1 MEKNLYID
9 ASHPNETR
17 VVLKSGDNIEDYE
30 YEGLKNN
37 LTKNNIYLGKVS
49 RIEPSLQAAFIDFGR
64 ERHGF
69 LSFNDIQSDYYQIP
83 KADLERIKE
92 EEEKAREELSKE
104 VEAKEEENIAEGK
117 LEIDDPLNTEKE
129 ITEESD
135 TQIEDKNEEDKDKKK
150 ENKFRFK
157 RYKIQEVIKP
167 NQVILVQVIKD
178 ERGQKGA
185 ALSTF
190 ISIAGK
196 YIVLMPNTPKG
207 GGISRK
213 IFNPA
218 DRKKIRTILNEIEI
232 PKEMGLIVRTA
243 GSNKTK
249 NEINNDL
256 DSLVK
261 TWSQIKETAIN
272 SIAPSLIHQES
283 EIIKRTLRDMFD
295 DNTQNVIIEGNEG
308 YKKAQTFMKMIMPSS
323 VKKIKKYRGKVPLF
337 IEENIEQKLNQ
348 IFDSEIKLKSGGY
361 LVINPTE
368 ALVSID
374 INSGSSIKGK
384 NVESTALDTNIEA
397 AEEIARQIKIR
408 DLSGLIIIDF
418 IDMLSYGNRRLVERK
433 LKEKC
438 RTDRARIQIGRISNF
453 GLLEMSRQRL
463 RESAIKWK
471 VTLTDESFAQ
481 KLLKTVELKAVINK
495 AKFVELRVCEKISDF
510 LKENF
515 VDDLTYFEKKNN
527 MTIDIVTDTT
537 LIIPEYI
544 INVQNKSKKTIEL
557 VEHFEKLKN
566 IELQIKED
574 KIVEKKEGKKF
585 NKKPF
590 KKKPYFKKKFSK
602 KPASYLIIPVF
613 GEDALPYKYLFI
625 RPAIK
630 DCLPAI
636 TAFLNASAIS
646 NGFFAFAIAVF
657 TKTPSQPNSMAIVA
671 SDA

>member
-17 VVLKSGDNIEDYE
+17 VVLKSGENIEDYE

-37 LTKNNIYLGKVS
+37 LIKNNIYLGKVS
-49 RIEPSLQAAFIDFGR
+49 RIEPSLQAAFVDFGR

-92 EEEKAREELSKE
+92 EEEKAREELSRE

-117 LEIDDPLNTEKE
+117 LEIDDPIEKISEEQIEEDSNNKENITEKE
-129 ITEESD
+129 NLDDGKE
-135 TQIEDKNEEDKDKKK
+135 KKK
-150 ENKFRFK
+150 ERRFKFK

-218 DRKKIRTILNEIEI
+218 DRKKIRSILNEIEI

-249 NEINNDL
+249 NEINSDL
-256 DSLVK
+256 K
-261 TWSQIKETAIN
+261 TLINSWSQIKENAIN

-295 DNTQNVIIEGNEG
+295 ENTQNIIVEGNEG
-308 YKKAQTFMKMIMPSS
+308 YKKAQSFMKTMMPSN
-323 VKKIKKYRGKVPLF
+323 VKKVKKYRGKIPLF
-337 IEENIEQKLNQ
+337 IQENIEQKLNQ

-438 RTDRARIQIGRISNF
+438 RSDRARIQIGRISNF

-495 AKFVELRVCEKISDF
+495 AKFVELKVCEKISDF

-515 VDDLTYFEKKNN
+515 VNDLTYFEKKNK
-527 MTIDIVTDTT
+527 MKIDIISDNS

-544 INVQNKSKKTIEL
+544 IDIKNKSKKTIEL
-557 VEHFEKLKN
+557 VEYYEKLKN
-566 IELQIKED
+566 LEIQNKED
-574 KIVEKKEGKKF
+574 KFLEKKE
-585 NKKPF
+585 NKKIN
-590 KKKPYFKKKFSK
+590 KKKYNKKKYYK
-602 KPASYLIIPVF
+602 K
-613 GEDALPYKYLFI
+613 
-625 RPAIK
+625 
-630 DCLPAI
+630 
-636 TAFLNASAIS
+636 
-646 NGFFAFAIAVF
+646 
-657 TKTPSQPNSMAIVA
+657 TK
-671 SDA
+671 

>member
-17 VVLKSGDNIEDYE
+17 VVLKSDDNIEDYE

-37 LTKNNIYLGKVS
+37 LIKNNIYLGKVS

-64 ERHGF
+64 DRHGF

-83 KADLERIKE
+83 KADLEKIKE

-104 VEAKEEENIAEGK
+104 VQAKEEENIAEGK
-117 LEIDDPLNTEKE
+117 LEIDDPINIEKDTSEENENNINDKVIVDEEKE
-129 ITEESD
+129 
-135 TQIEDKNEEDKDKKK
+135 KKK

-196 YIVLMPNTPKG
+196 YIVLMPNTSKG

-256 DSLVK
+256 DTLIK
-261 TWSQIKETAIN
+261 TWGRIKENAIN

-295 DNTQNVIIEGNEG
+295 DSTQSIIVEGNEG
-308 YKKAQTFMKMIMPSS
+308 YKKAQTFMKMMMPSS
-323 VKKIKKYRGKVPLF
+323 VKKIKKYRGKIPLF

-397 AEEIARQIKIR
+397 AEEISRQIKIR

-495 AKFVELRVCEKISDF
+495 AKFVELRVCEKICDF

-515 VDDLTYFEKKNN
+515 IDDLTYFETKNK
-527 MTIDIVTDTT
+527 MTINIISDPA

-544 INVQNKSKKTIEL
+544 IDVQNKSKKTIEL
-557 VEHFEKLKN
+557 VEYHEKLKN
-566 IELQIKED
+566 IEQQNKED
-574 KIVEKKEGKKF
+574 KIIKKKITKKF
-585 NKKPF
+585 IKKTF
-590 KKKPYFKKKFSK
+590 KKKPYFKKKFIK
-602 KPASYLIIPVF
+602 KPV
-613 GEDALPYKYLFI
+613 
-625 RPAIK
+625 AI
-630 DCLPAI
+630 
-636 TAFLNASAIS
+636 
-646 NGFFAFAIAVF
+646 
-657 TKTPSQPNSMAIVA
+657 
-671 SDA
+671 

>member
-1 MEKNLYID
+1 MDKNLYID

-17 VVLKSGDNIEDYE
+17 VVLKSNDNIEDYE

-37 LTKNNIYLGKVS
+37 LIKNNIYLGKVS
-49 RIEPSLQAAFIDFGR
+49 RIEPSLQAAFVDFGR
-64 ERHGF
+64 DRHGF

-83 KADLERIKE
+83 RSDLEIIKF
-92 EEEKAREELSKE
+92 EEEKAREELSKK
-104 VEAKEEENIAEGK
+104 VEEKEEERIAEGN
-117 LEIDDPLNTEKE
+117 LELEDPIDIKNQDEKE
-129 ITEESD
+129 N
-135 TQIEDKNEEDKDKKK
+135 IEISKEKKNDNRPK
-150 ENKFRFK
+150 FK

-196 YIVLMPNTPKG
+196 YIVLMPNTAKG

-218 DRKKIRTILNEIEI
+218 DRKKIRSILNEIEI

-249 NEINNDL
+249 NEINHDL
-256 DSLVK
+256 TTLIN
-261 TWSQIKETAIN
+261 TWNQIKENAIN

-283 EIIKRTLRDMFD
+283 EIIKRTLRDMYD
-295 DNTQNVIIEGNEG
+295 ENTQNIFVEGNDG
-308 YKKAQTFMKMIMPSS
+308 YKKAQNFMKMMMPSH
-323 VKKIKKYRGKVPLF
+323 VKKIKKYRGKNPLF
-337 IEENIEQKLNQ
+337 IEEGIEQKLNQ
-348 IFDSEIKLKSGGY
+348 IFETEIKLKSGGY

-374 INSGSSIKGK
+374 INSGSSIRQK
-384 NVESTALDTNIEA
+384 NVESTALDTNLEA
-397 AEEIARQIKIR
+397 ADEIARQIKIR

-418 IDMLSYGNRRLVERK
+418 IDMLSYGNRKLVERR

-463 RESAIKWK
+463 RESAVKWK
-471 VTLTDESFAQ
+471 INLTDESFALKIL
-481 KLLKTVELKAVINK
+481 KLVELKTVINK
-495 AKFVELRVCEKISDF
+495 AKYVDLKVCEKISNF

-515 VDDLTYFEKKNN
+515 IEDLKYFEKKNK
-527 MTIDIVTDTT
+527 MKIDIITDNS

-544 INVQNKSKKTIEL
+544 IDLKNKSKKTLELIEYY
-557 VEHFEKLKN
+557 EKLKN
-566 IELQIKED
+566 LDTVKLSENVVKLK
-574 KIVEKKEGKKF
+574 
-585 NKKPF
+585 NKKVYKKKVF
-590 KKKPYFKKKFSK
+590 KKKRFYKKAK
-602 KPASYLIIPVF
+602 
-613 GEDALPYKYLFI
+613 
-625 RPAIK
+625 
-630 DCLPAI
+630 
-636 TAFLNASAIS
+636 
-646 NGFFAFAIAVF
+646 
-657 TKTPSQPNSMAIVA
+657 
-671 SDA
+671 

>member
-17 VVLKSGDNIEDYE
+17 VVLKSNGNIEDYE

-37 LTKNNIYLGKVS
+37 LIKNNIYLGKVS
-49 RIEPSLQAAFIDFGR
+49 RIEPSLQAAFVDFGR
-64 ERHGF
+64 DRHGF

-83 KADLERIKE
+83 QSDLEIIKKE
-92 EEEKAREELSKE
+92 EERAREELSKE
-104 VEAKEEENIAEGK
+104 VEAKEEENLLEGN
-117 LEIDDPLNTEKE
+117 LETEDPLEKE
-129 ITEESD
+129 DLIEKKDSNNNEISD
-135 TQIEDKNEEDKDKKK
+135 IEKEKKTHS
-150 ENKFRFK
+150 RFK
-157 RYKIQEVIKP
+157 FKKYKIQEVIKP

-218 DRKKIRTILNEIEI
+218 DRKKIRVILNEIDI

-243 GSNKTK
+243 GCNKTK
-249 NEINNDL
+249 NEINHDL
-256 DSLVK
+256 DTLK
-261 TWSQIKETAIN
+261 NTWNQIKDIAIN

-295 DNTQNVIIEGNEG
+295 ESTKNVIVEGNEG
-308 YKKAQTFMKMIMPSS
+308 YKKAQNFMKMMMPSN
-323 VKKIKKYRGKVPLF
+323 VKKIKKYRGKNPLF
-337 IEENIEQKLNQ
+337 IEEGIEQKLNQ
-348 IFDSEIKLKSGGY
+348 IFESEIKLSSGGY

-374 INSGSSIKGK
+374 INSGSSIKQK
-384 NVESTALDTNIEA
+384 NVESTALDTNLEA
-397 AEEIARQIKIR
+397 ADEIARQIKIR

-418 IDMLSYGNRRLVERK
+418 IDMLSFGNRKLVERR

-438 RTDRARIQIGRISNF
+438 RSDRARIQIGRISNF

-463 RESAIKWK
+463 RESAVKWK
-471 VTLTDESFAQ
+471 INLTDESFAL
-481 KLLKTVELKAVINK
+481 KLLKMVELKAVLNK
-495 AKFVELRVCEKISDF
+495 AKFVDLKVCNKISDF

-515 VDDLTYFEKKNN
+515 VEDLTYFEKKNKI
-527 MTIDIVTDTT
+527 TIDIITENS

-544 INVQNKSKKTIEL
+544 IDVKNKSKKTLEL
-557 VEHFEKLKN
+557 VEHYEKLKN
-566 IELQIKED
+566 LEQQKKDENIIELKV
-574 KIVEKKEGKKF
+574 KKKF
-585 NKKPF
+585 IKKPF
-590 KKKPYFKKKFSK
+590 RKKKYYKKAK
-602 KPASYLIIPVF
+602 
-613 GEDALPYKYLFI
+613 
-625 RPAIK
+625 
-630 DCLPAI
+630 
-636 TAFLNASAIS
+636 
-646 NGFFAFAIAVF
+646 
-657 TKTPSQPNSMAIVA
+657 
-671 SDA
+671 

>member
-17 VVLKSGDNIEDYE
+17 VVFKSGDNIEDYE

-83 KADLERIKE
+83 KADLEKIKE
-92 EEEKAREELSKE
+92 EEEKVREELSKE
-104 VEAKEEENIAEGK
+104 IEAKEEENIAEGK
-117 LEIDDPLNTEKE
+117 LEIDDPINAEKE
-129 ITEESD
+129 ISED
-135 TQIEDKNEEDKDKKK
+135 NDNQIKNKDSEKKDNK
-150 ENKFRFK
+150 RDNKFRFK

-218 DRKKIRTILNEIEI
+218 ERKKIRAILNEIEI

-256 DSLVK
+256 DSLIK

-295 DNTQNVIIEGNEG
+295 DSTQNVIIEGNEG
-308 YKKAQTFMKMIMPSS
+308 YKKAQTFMKMIMPSC

-495 AKFVELRVCEKISDF
+495 AKFVELRVCEKVSDF

-527 MTIDIVTDTT
+527 MTIDIITDTT

-574 KIVEKKEGKKF
+574 NIIEKKESKKF
-585 NKKPF
+585 NKKQF
-590 KKKPYFKKKFSK
+590 KKKPFFKKKFIK
-602 KPASYLIIPVF
+602 KPI
-613 GEDALPYKYLFI
+613 
-625 RPAIK
+625 AI
-630 DCLPAI
+630 
-636 TAFLNASAIS
+636 
-646 NGFFAFAIAVF
+646 
-657 TKTPSQPNSMAIVA
+657 
-671 SDA
+671 

>member
-17 VVLKSGDNIEDYE
+17 VVLKSGENIEDYE

-37 LTKNNIYLGKVS
+37 LIKNNIYLGKVS
-49 RIEPSLQAAFIDFGR
+49 RIAPSLQAAFVDFGR

-92 EEEKAREELSKE
+92 EEEKVREELSRE

-117 LEIDDPLNTEKE
+117 LEIDDPIEKISEEQIEEDSSNKENITEKE
-129 ITEESD
+129 NYDNGKE
-135 TQIEDKNEEDKDKKK
+135 KKK
-150 ENKFRFK
+150 EHRFKFK

-218 DRKKIRTILNEIEI
+218 DRKKIRSILNEIEI

-249 NEINNDL
+249 NEINSDL
-256 DSLVK
+256 ETLINS
-261 TWSQIKETAIN
+261 WSQIKENAIN

-295 DNTQNVIIEGNEG
+295 ENTQNIIVEGNEG
-308 YKKAQTFMKMIMPSS
+308 YKKAQSFMKTMMPSN
-323 VKKIKKYRGKVPLF
+323 VKKVKKYRGKIPLF
-337 IEENIEQKLNQ
+337 IQENIEQKLNQ

-438 RTDRARIQIGRISNF
+438 RSDRARIQIGRISNF

-481 KLLKTVELKAVINK
+481 KLLKIVELKAIINK
-495 AKFVELRVCEKISDF
+495 AKFVELKVCEKISDF

-515 VDDLTYFEKKNN
+515 VNDLTYFEKKNK
-527 MTIDIVTDTT
+527 MKIDIISDNS

-544 INVQNKSKKTIEL
+544 IDIKNKSKKTIEL
-557 VEHFEKLKN
+557 IEYYEKLKN
-566 IELQIKED
+566 LETQNKED
-574 KIVEKKEGKKF
+574 KFSEKKE
-585 NKKPF
+585 NKKIN
-590 KKKPYFKKKFSK
+590 KKKYNKKRYYK
-602 KPASYLIIPVF
+602 K
-613 GEDALPYKYLFI
+613 
-625 RPAIK
+625 
-630 DCLPAI
+630 
-636 TAFLNASAIS
+636 
-646 NGFFAFAIAVF
+646 
-657 TKTPSQPNSMAIVA
+657 TK
-671 SDA
+671 

>member
-17 VVLKSGDNIEDYE
+17 VVLKSDDNIEDYE

-37 LTKNNIYLGKVS
+37 LIKNNIYLGKVS

-64 ERHGF
+64 DRHGF

-83 KADLERIKE
+83 KADLDKIKE

-117 LEIDDPLNTEKE
+117 LEIDDPINIEKD
-129 ITEESD
+129 TSEESD
-135 TQIEDKNEEDKDKKK
+135 NEIDEKNNLNEEKEKKK
-150 ENKFRFK
+150 ESKFKFK

-256 DSLVK
+256 ETLIK
-261 TWSQIKETAIN
+261 TWSQIKDTAIN

-295 DNTQNVIIEGNEG
+295 DTTQNIIVEGNEG
-308 YKKAQTFMKMIMPSS
+308 YKKAQTFMKMMMPSS
-323 VKKIKKYRGKVPLF
+323 VKKVKKYRGKVPLF
-337 IEENIEQKLNQ
+337 IEEKIEQKLNQ

-481 KLLKTVELKAVINK
+481 KLLKTVELNAVINK

-515 VDDLTYFEKKNN
+515 VDDLTYFEKKNK
-527 MTIDIVTDTT
+527 MTIDIISDTT

-557 VEHFEKLKN
+557 IEHFEKLKN
-566 IELQIKED
+566 LEIQIKED
-574 KIVEKKEGKKF
+574 KIIDKKEAKKF
-585 NKKPF
+585 HKKPF
-590 KKKPYFKKKFSK
+590 KKKPYFKKKFVK
-602 KPASYLIIPVF
+602 KSV
-613 GEDALPYKYLFI
+613 
-625 RPAIK
+625 AI
-630 DCLPAI
+630 
-636 TAFLNASAIS
+636 
-646 NGFFAFAIAVF
+646 
-657 TKTPSQPNSMAIVA
+657 
-671 SDA
+671 

>member
-17 VVLKSGDNIEDYE
+17 VVLKSENNIEDYE
-30 YEGLKNN
+30 YEGLKNS
-37 LTKNNIYLGKVS
+37 LIKNNIYLGKVS

-64 ERHGF
+64 DRHGF

-83 KADLERIKE
+83 RSDLEIIKQ

-104 VEAKEEENIAEGK
+104 VEAKDEKNLAEGK
-117 LEIDDPLNTEKE
+117 LEIDDPLE
-129 ITEESD
+129 IKKND
-135 TQIEDKNEEDKDKKK
+135 EDKEASAINETLEENDLSQDLQEEKSNDQFKEDKDKKHQK
-150 ENKFRFK
+150 RFRFK

-196 YIVLMPNTPKG
+196 YIVLMPNTSKG

-218 DRKKIRTILNEIEI
+218 DRKKIRSILNEIQI

-249 NEINNDL
+249 NEINQDL
-256 DSLVK
+256 ETLKNIWD
-261 TWSQIKETAIN
+261 QIKNNALN

-283 EIIKRTLRDMFD
+283 EIIKRTLRDMYD
-295 DNTQNVIIEGNEG
+295 ENTKSIVVEGNEG
-308 YKKAQTFMKMIMPSS
+308 YKKAQNFMKMMMPSH
-323 VKKIKKYRGKVPLF
+323 VKKIKKYRGKIPLF
-337 IEENIEQKLNQ
+337 IQENIEQKLNQ
-348 IFDSEIKLKSGGY
+348 IFESEIKLNSGGY

-368 ALVSID
+368 ALISID
-374 INSGSSIKGK
+374 INSGSSIKQK
-384 NVESTALDTNIEA
+384 NVESTALDTNLEA

-418 IDMLSYGNRRLVERK
+418 IDMLNYGNRRMVERR

-438 RTDRARIQIGRISNF
+438 RSDRARIQIGRISNF

-463 RESAIKWK
+463 RESAVKWK
-471 VTLTDESFAQ
+471 VELTDESFAQ
-481 KLLKTVELKAVINK
+481 KLLKIVELKSVLNK
-495 AKFVELRVCEKISDF
+495 AKFVELKVCEKISDF

-515 VDDLTYFEKKNN
+515 VDDLTYYEKKNK
-527 MTIDIVTDTT
+527 MKIDIITDNT
-537 LIIPEYI
+537 LIIPEFI
-544 INVQNKSKKTIEL
+544 IDLKNKSKKTIEL
-557 VEHFEKLKN
+557 VEHHEKLKN
-566 IELQIKED
+566 LEQQKIKD
-574 KIVEKKEGKKF
+574 KIVDTKE
-585 NKKPF
+585 
-590 KKKPYFKKKFSK
+590 KKKFIK
-602 KPASYLIIPVF
+602 KRK
-613 GEDALPYKYLFI
+613 YKKKFY
-625 RPAIK
+625 K
-630 DCLPAI
+630 K
-636 TAFLNASAIS
+636 
-646 NGFFAFAIAVF
+646 
-657 TKTPSQPNSMAIVA
+657 TK
-671 SDA
+671 

>member
-17 VVLKSGDNIEDYE
+17 VVLKSNNNIEDYE
-30 YEGLKNN
+30 YEGSKNS
-37 LTKNNIYLGKVS
+37 LIKNNIYLGKVS

-83 KADLERIKE
+83 QSDLEIIKKE
-92 EEEKAREELSKE
+92 EEKLREELSKN
-104 VEAKEEENIAEGK
+104 VEKKDEQNLAEGK
-117 LEIDDPLNTEKE
+117 LEVDDPIEIEKKDTDEKE
-129 ITEESD
+129 KVSELKEKKFESR
-135 TQIEDKNEEDKDKKK
+135 
-150 ENKFRFK
+150 NKFK

-218 DRKKIRTILNEIEI
+218 DRKKIRSILNEIKI

-249 NEINNDL
+249 NEINHDL
-256 DSLVK
+256 ETLIKS
-261 TWSQIKETAIN
+261 WNQIKDNAIN
-272 SIAPSLIHQES
+272 AIAPSLIHQES
-283 EIIKRTLRDMFD
+283 EIINRTLRDMYD
-295 DNTQNVIIEGNEG
+295 EDTKNVIVEGNEG
-308 YKKAQTFMKMIMPSS
+308 YKKAQNFMKLLMPSQ
-323 VKKIKKYRGKVPLF
+323 VKKIKKYRGKIPLF
-337 IEENIEQKLNQ
+337 IEEGIEQKLNQ
-348 IFDSEIKLKSGGY
+348 IFDTEIKLSSGGY

-368 ALVSID
+368 ALISID
-374 INSGSSIKGK
+374 INSGSSIKQK
-384 NVESTALDTNIEA
+384 NVENTALDTNLEA

-418 IDMLSYGNRRLVERK
+418 IDMLSYGNRRMVERK

-438 RTDRARIQIGRISNF
+438 RSDRARIQIGRISNF

-463 RESAIKWK
+463 RESAVKWK
-471 VTLTDESFAQ
+471 VKLTDESFAQ
-481 KLLKTVELKAVINK
+481 KILKLVELKAVLNK
-495 AKFVELRVCEKISDF
+495 AKFVELKVSKKISDF

-515 VDDLTYFEKKNN
+515 VEDLTFFEKKNK
-527 MTIDIVTDTT
+527 MKIDIVSDNS

-544 INVQNKSKKTIEL
+544 INIKNRSKKTIEL
-557 VEHFEKLKN
+557 IEYFEKLKKLDIIIN
-566 IELQIKED
+566 EKNTNQIKT
-574 KIVEKKEGKKF
+574 KRKVYK
-585 NKKPF
+585 
-590 KKKPYFKKKFSK
+590 KKKFYK
-602 KPASYLIIPVF
+602 K
-613 GEDALPYKYLFI
+613 
-625 RPAIK
+625 
-630 DCLPAI
+630 
-636 TAFLNASAIS
+636 
-646 NGFFAFAIAVF
+646 
-657 TKTPSQPNSMAIVA
+657 TK
-671 SDA
+671 